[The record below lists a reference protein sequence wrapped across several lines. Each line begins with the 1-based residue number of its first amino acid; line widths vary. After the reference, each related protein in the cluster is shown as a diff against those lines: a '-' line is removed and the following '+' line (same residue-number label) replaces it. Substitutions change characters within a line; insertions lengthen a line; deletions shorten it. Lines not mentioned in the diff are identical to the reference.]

1 MRLTAL
7 TIKNFKGIDERGV
20 RIDFAPIT
28 LLFGPNNAG
37 KSSVVQALHLV
48 REVLCNNN
56 PDPDRVEG
64 GGESMNLGGFKE
76 FVHKHDLSRTVK
88 IGLEIDLEGK
98 DLPSF
103 TRHEVMKW
111 QELQEIF
118 DEYGHVDHTDEKC
131 PYWQKL
137 EALSQDGL
145 CGTSWGSAQE
155 VLNRVSGIGVEIGIS
170 WGMTTERAFVSSYTV
185 TMNGVELGGISCK
198 ENGTQLFEGIE
209 FSHFLSQQ
217 EKDQCRQYI
226 KVHLQSDEDDGDGGI
241 EEDVVLPEIVELL
254 SGIIDSDA
262 TWETLT
268 PGSTCSDYC
277 QAEPEIINPEL
288 KGSALPL
295 WDSPLD
301 VSEITI
307 SKVCE
312 SFLSS
317 LLVGPGLLLR
327 ELLQKRLLYIG
338 PLRAIPP
345 RNFLPAKTV
354 DRDRWS
360 NGMAAWDMLALA
372 EAYELELVNQW
383 LAGESSL
390 QTGYTIFRK
399 NILALDAD
407 GPLALGLRVAA
418 VEDDLDETALPL
430 LREFF
435 LQASEP
441 RLVFRNQIS
450 GVVVFPHDMGV
461 GISQVMP
468 VLVAGALSKRD
479 ALITIEQPELH
490 THPAWQATMGDVFL
504 QAVAKENPP
513 LFLLETHS
521 EHLMLRILRRIRETH
536 EGELP
541 SGFQAVQPEM
551 ISVLYVQPQEDGCT
565 EIIQIPVTSDGD
577 FGRKW
582 PNGFFAERAKELF

>member
-37 KSSVVQALHLV
+37 KSTVIQALHLA

-56 PDPDRVEG
+56 PDPDHVEG
-64 GGESMNLGGFKE
+64 GGESMNLGGFKK
-76 FVHKHDLSRTVK
+76 FVHKHDLNRTVG

-103 TRHEVMKW
+103 VRHDAMKW
-111 QELQEIF
+111 QEMQELF
-118 DEYGHVDHTDEKC
+118 DEYGHAKHTTEKC
-131 PYWQKL
+131 PYWHKL
-137 EALSQDGL
+137 EALSQNGL
-145 CGTSWGSAQE
+145 LGTSWEPAQE
-155 VLNRVSGIGVEIGIS
+155 ALNRVSSIGVEIGIS
-170 WGMTTERAFVSSYTV
+170 WGLATKRAFVSGYAV
-185 TMNGVELGGISCK
+185 TMGGIEMGGISCK
-198 ENGTQLFEGIE
+198 ENGAQLFEGIE
-209 FSHFLSQQ
+209 FSHFLSPQ

-226 KVHLQSDEDDGDGGI
+226 KIHLQSDKNDDGAI

-254 SGIIDSDA
+254 SRIIDSDA
-262 TWETLT
+262 TWETLA

-301 VSEITI
+301 VSEITA

-327 ELLQKRLLYIG
+327 ELLQKQLLYIG
-338 PLRAIPP
+338 PLRAIPS

-354 DRDRWS
+354 AHDRWA
-360 NGMAAWDMLALA
+360 NGMASWDMLAVA

-383 LAGESSL
+383 LTGETSL
-390 QTGYTIFRK
+390 QTGYTVLQK
-399 NILALDAD
+399 NVLELNAD
-407 GPLALGLRVAA
+407 GPLAIGLRVAA
-418 VEDDLDETALPL
+418 VEDDLDETVLPL
-430 LREFF
+430 LRKF
-435 LQASEP
+435 LAQASEP

-450 GVVVFPHDMGV
+450 GVEVLPHDMGV

-468 VLVAGALSKRD
+468 VLVAGALSKRG
-479 ALITIEQPELH
+479 ALIAIEQPELH
-490 THPAWQATMGDVFL
+490 IHPAWQTTLGDIFL

-536 EGELP
+536 EEELP
-541 SGFQAVQPEM
+541 AGFPEAQPELV
-551 ISVLYVQPQEDGCT
+551 SVLYVQPQEGGHT
-565 EIIQIPVTSDGD
+565 EIIRIPVTPDGD